1 MDDCIESQEVE
12 QCTSDM
18 TRCGEMYAQKG
29 DEEFYVKACIPE
41 DLCST
46 YCKDGYN
53 EEGGF
58 NCELYCCEG
67 NFCNWA
73 LF

>member
-1 MDDCIESQEVE
+1 MDDCTESQVVE
-12 QCTSDM
+12 QCSPDM
-18 TRCGEMYAQKG
+18 TRCGEMYAQKK
-29 DEEFYVKACIPE
+29 DEDFFAKACIPE
-41 DLCST
+41 QLCST

-67 NFCNWA
+67 DLCN
-73 LF
+73 